1 MPGLVGAVRCDG
13 GTVGRGWLMGD
24 FGEAR
29 PSPFQLAVGC
39 PLGG

>member
-13 GTVGRGWLMGD
+13 GTRLAEGD